1 MAIPMRSF
9 VYFLFLITLG
19 WLVPGC
25 MPVVEEEITEV
36 KINLSNPTFQ
46 TIHNFQD
53 RQQADSLYA
62 FFGDR
67 DPAIRY
73 AAALAIGSIR
83 APRAIDS
90 LAGLLKDPVEQV
102 RIAAAFSLGQ
112 IGESAAEQDLI
123 KSFERH
129 DTAKVFARSNGAILE
144 AMGKIGS
151 EESLNLVTSISTYN
165 AQDTFLLEGQA
176 FSIYRYGLRGIV
188 SKRGTEKMVELASQE
203 KYPASVRMI
212 AANYLM
218 RVRDIDLNP
227 YIETLVPAL
236 SAEGDPRVRMAMVI
250 ALGKTEQEAAL
261 TALGKQLQID
271 NDYRVRCNIIRALG
285 NFDYLT
291 GQNLVIPYL
300 KDPNPNVAL
309 TAANFFYDHGTAEEA
324 RNYWLL
330 GRDSLPWEVSLKL
343 YAAAN
348 RHLPNYFATTKG
360 SINYELKR
368 RFETSTNP
376 YERAAAMK
384 ALGEFGW
391 NYRYIHDQGFPV
403 EAKVIRSAAI
413 EALGLCLSMEDY
425 RTYFGP
431 SYRRVRQQ
439 ISNYLVEA
447 IENGDP
453 GMTALAAGVLRQ
465 PTLFFKGTLDSLTFI
480 DNAIA
485 GLELPREIETL
496 QELEKT
502 KAFLS
507 GAPEP
512 PLAKPDYSHP
522 IDWGVASNVKPGSQA
537 SLETPHGTIVLELL
551 PEVAPGTVANF
562 VQLARSGFFDEKVFH
577 RVVPNFVIQGGCPR
591 GDGYGSL
598 DYTIRSELS
607 EIHYDQGGYVGMAS
621 AGNHTESTQFFIT
634 HSPTLHLDG
643 NYTIFAKV
651 IEGMDVVHRIT
662 QGDDMK
668 ISITE

>member
-1 MAIPMRSF
+1 MRSF
-9 VYFLFLITLG
+9 VYFLFLITFI

-36 KINLSNPTFQ
+36 NINLANPTFQ

-53 RQQADSLYA
+53 RQQVDSLYA

-73 AAALAIGSIR
+73 AAALAVGSIR

-129 DTAKVFARSNGAILE
+129 DTAKVYARSNGAILE

-188 SKRGTEKMVELASQE
+188 SNRGTEKMVELASQE
-203 KYPASVRMI
+203 KYPASVRMV

-218 RVRDIDLNP
+218 RVRNLDISP
-227 YIETLVPAL
+227 FIETLVPAL

-250 ALGKTEQEAAL
+250 ALGKTKQEAAL
-261 TALGKQLQID
+261 TALEKQLQID

-291 GQNLVIPYL
+291 GQNLVLPYL
-300 KDPNPNVAL
+300 EDPNSNVAL
-309 TAANFFYDHGTAEEA
+309 TAATFFYENGTAEEA

-330 GRDSLPWEVSLKL
+330 ARDSLPWEVSLKL

-348 RHLPNYFATTKG
+348 RHLPNYFSTTKG

-368 RFETSTNP
+368 RFETATNP

-391 NYRYIHDQGFPV
+391 NYRYIHDQGFSV
-403 EAKVIRSAAI
+403 EAKVVRSAAI
-413 EALGLCLSMEDY
+413 EALGRCLSMEDY

-453 GMTALAAGVLRQ
+453 GMSALAAGVLRQ

-485 GLELPREIETL
+485 SLELPREIETL

-502 KAFLS
+502 KAFLL
-507 GAPEP
+507 GEPEP
-512 PLAKPDYSHP
+512 PLAKPEYSHP
-522 IDWGVASNVKPGSQA
+522 IDWGVASNIKPGTQA
-537 SLETPHGTIVLELL
+537 NLETPHGTIVLELL
-551 PEVAPGTVANF
+551 PAVAPGTVANF

-651 IEGMDVVHRIT
+651 AEGMDVVHRIT